1 MNAKELKKYNLVIQ
15 IGNTDPSSPQM
26 VALFAEL
33 SGNDFQTAFEMW
45 EYVMSLHA
53 DKLSREQFALN
64 LEREIFNSMMVR
76 SESRTKQLLGESM
89 PLLKLIY
96 NQSATS
102 ATAGNLAYLTSLVV
116 ASKLDDAG
124 EIMKFIVT
132 NKSTDFAERM
142 RAILDDV
149 FEASCKKSGLRVPSL
164 NRKQQMFLLEYA
176 LKVKGPSKNV
186 LAQRIKELG

>member
-26 VALFAEL
+26 VELLAEL
-33 SGNDFQTAFEMW
+33 SGNDFQTGFEMW
-45 EYVMSLHA
+45 EYVMSMHA

-64 LEREIFNSMMVR
+64 LEREVFNAMLAR

-102 ATAGNLAYLTSLVV
+102 ASAGNLSYLTSLVV
-116 ASKLDDAG
+116 ANKLDDAG

-132 NKSTDFAERM
+132 NKSTDFSDRM
-142 RAILDDV
+142 RIILDDV
-149 FEASCKKSGLRVPSL
+149 FEASCKKSGSRVPSL